1 MGWVTGYAAHILPTA
16 AAGLP
21 SMKKDAFCSHNG
33 VVMASGSMINN
44 IKKDTEKQ
52 NVV

>member
-1 MGWVTGYAAHILPTA
+1 MGWVTGHAAHILPTA
-16 AAGLP
+16 AAGWP
-21 SMKKDAFCSHNG
+21 SMEKDAFCPYNG
-33 VVMASGSMINN
+33 VVMASGSMINK